1 MANIFE
7 KLRSGES
14 VDMSAPEYREAID
27 EMKRST
33 HLCARIGELTQFRDG
48 TEPMEQREPS
58 ILLERPSRDR
68 GRRSQNWVNELLAE
82 PLGENSAI
90 TPPFVIDY
98 GNQVRIGKN
107 VFINHHLTM
116 MSAGGVTIDDGVMI
130 GPNVQIYTDNHDIN
144 NRMVLRCKPVRI
156 RKNAWIGGGAIILPG
171 ITVGENAV
179 VGSGAVVTHDV
190 EPNTI
195 VAGNPARVIR
205 KL

>member
-1 MANIFE
+1 MSNIFE
-7 KLRSGES
+7 KLRSGEP
-14 VDMSAPEYREAID
+14 VDMSAPEYQDAIE

-33 HLCARIGELTQFRDG
+33 HLCARIDGLAQFRDG
-48 TEPMEQREPS
+48 TE
-58 ILLERPSRDR
+58 
-68 GRRSQNWVNELLAE
+68 NWTNELFTE
-82 PLGENSAI
+82 PMGENSHI

-107 VFINHHLTM
+107 VFVNHHLTM
-116 MSAGGVTIDDGVMI
+116 MSAGGITIDDGVMI
-130 GPNVQIYTDNHDIN
+130 GPNVQIYTDNHDFQ
-144 NRMVLRCKPVRI
+144 NRMVLRCKPVHI
-156 RKNAWIGGGAIILPG
+156 CKNAWIGGGAIILSG

-195 VAGNPARVIR
+195 VAGNPARVIK